1 MLWCQFNLAGITRSL
16 ASKTQL
22 VQRQPASAGVTTEW
36 HRNVLGKTLPAR
48 NSAEQ
53 WVDKAQLFHHAD
65 HPGWYSIVLHTLYVP
80 FLHISSLSRT
90 LFSIAS
96 APLAVRDHFFVPF
109 AHPLFPLIPGNSPSN
124 HGRSLPPLS
133 SDLLRAPPVVLH
145 QPSTHHPGL
154 PQPHLAF
161 YCTNCCSRL
170 NTYLF
175 FFIWVWKRE
184 K

>member
-1 MLWCQFNLAGITRSL
+1 MSISFSRHYSKFGRQDAAGATPTCLSRSHHRRAQKHSQKNIT
-16 ASKTQL
+16 SK
-22 VQRQPASAGVTTEW
+22 
-36 HRNVLGKTLPAR
+36 

-53 WVDKAQLFHHAD
+53 VGGQGAAI
-65 HPGWYSIVLHTLYVP
+65 PSRTPPRVLHNHTLYIP
-80 FLHISSLSRT
+80 FLHISSLS
-90 LFSIAS
+90 IAS
-96 APLAVRDHFFVPF
+96 APLAVCDHFFVPF

-154 PQPHLAF
+154 PQLHLAF
-161 YCTNCCSRL
+161 YCTNCCLRL
-170 NTYLF
+170 NTINYLF
-175 FFIWVWKRE
+175 SFIWVWKRE